1 MRYEI
6 YERGYLRSYASS
18 LESGAWFGC
27 NDLEEALELRD
38 AYQDDA
44 LDFFVYDTE
53 TGDVWD
59 KGEKVCTIERV

>member
-18 LESGAWFGC
+18 LKAGAWHGC
-27 NDLEEALELRD
+27 ESLDEALKLRD
-38 AYQDDA
+38 EYQDDC
-44 LDFFVYDTE
+44 LDYFVYDTE

-59 KGEKVCTIERV
+59 KGEKACTIERS